1 MGIRSCTPENAAG
14 DGHRLRRLSRKTMES
29 LTQAELVGTLLF
41 VCVFIG
47 LGVIA
52 RIIVMVRSRRR
63 NADDD

>member
-1 MGIRSCTPENAAG
+1 
-14 DGHRLRRLSRKTMES
+14 MES

-52 RIIVMVRSRRR
+52 RIIAMVHSRRR